1 VKVPRGPQAVRA
13 FPEPTGMTDS
23 FFERTVGQPLDA
35 FARLT
40 HDQRASLVRE
50 KIPDL
55 NFFFDEG
62 RAIAERQAPQRTIE
76 LATSLRD
83 ALAAEGGDGA
93 ATLNLRIVT
102 DALLRTEADRD
113 QNVYFGRLFTRTL
126 TNAVPDLIFQPI
138 SLAECVRALR
148 WARERNVPVTLR
160 GAASTAMGGSVPNEA
175 GLTLDLSRL
184 DIIDIEAQAGVCV
197 VGAGA
202 RLRNVHQ
209 KLAERG
215 LALRSYPSNLGGTL
229 AGWFVT
235 GGIGMNAYS
244 RGRAL
249 DSVRAADVILPSG
262 EHVRFHDDGRLDA
275 PDASGHRR
283 TLAPHES
290 AAWFRE
296 RNVPAM
302 KLADLAGSEGALGLL
317 VHLTVAIE
325 KRPEIGAFL
334 MGFESEDD
342 ALAAVTWITRAGAP
356 VPANIKFLS
365 GSHMHHVRRVWQDE
379 AARDWKHLPG
389 ALSSAAQLPWSRIAG
404 PAEMGATVSADAGH
418 AAAYLFVDFLDLES
432 AHAFGASVFL
442 CPARPRL
449 HDGESIRFASE
460 RFRPQ
465 QTKRMGPGLL
475 AAEILMPAEEVPRFL
490 PRAERLAARAG
501 RELDGEVYYLADG
514 TALVIAGYLLDHRSG
529 AFAVDLMI
537 APALLDLAMARHH
550 GRPYVLGRWQ
560 SPYLRRKFGVDGA
573 RHLTEMKAALDPAAI
588 VNRGVL
594 IGLRLRGAFGALLA
608 ATFEPGIGMV
618 RAVLEMP
625 ALAWIASL
633 ARAVGSRFAG
643 PARGHGEPAIV
654 GARFHAVRV
663 DADGRVAVDAR
674 PTPQRS
680 ASPSQV
686 ASARALHCV
695 NCGECNSVCPI
706 FNESKIRLPQMLT
719 HAGEALHA
727 GEGVSETAATLLD
740 LCMRCGNCEEVCQAG
755 IPHLP
760 LYQEMQQAAD
770 AQRTPRPDRHAALL
784 AALRGSSRYTRE
796 FLHIRPGGYQK
807 RAPASLAG
815 MDRFIVLRAEN
826 DAGPAATCIHCG
838 ACVAVCPTH
847 ANREFEGADPRW
859 ITTEQ
864 ERCIGCGTCVEVCPA
879 NQANG
884 GQTLRVME
892 APTRDWFVAIEEF
905 AKAGTASAATPLT
918 ANSVA
923 THLTANH
930 IVTSAATQLTADDI
944 VASAPRESE

>member
-1 VKVPRGPQAVRA
+1 VKVPRVLQAVRA

-23 FFERTVGQPLDA
+23 FFERKVGQPLEA
-35 FARLT
+35 FARLP

-62 RAIAERQAPQRTIE
+62 AALADRRAPGRTIE

-83 ALAAEGGDGA
+83 ALAADAADGA
-93 ATLNLRIVT
+93 ATLSLRIVT
-102 DALLRTEADRD
+102 DEALRAEADRD

-126 TNAVPDLIFQPI
+126 TNAVPDLIFQPV
-138 SLAECVRALR
+138 SLAECVRVLR
-148 WARERNVPVTLR
+148 WAREHSVPVTLR

-184 DIIDIEAQAGVCV
+184 DAIDIEAQAGVCV

-202 RLRNVHQ
+202 RLRTVHQ

-235 GGIGMNAYS
+235 GGIGMNAYG
-244 RGRAL
+244 RGRAV

-262 EHVRFHDDGRLDA
+262 EHVRFHDDGRIDA
-275 PDASGHRR
+275 PDASGKRS

-302 KLADLAGSEGALGLL
+302 KLADFAGSEGALGLL

-325 KRPEIGAFL
+325 KRPAIGAFL
-334 MGFESEDD
+334 MGFDSEAD

-365 GSHMHHVRRVWQDE
+365 GSHMHHVRRVWKDE
-379 AARDWKHLPG
+379 GARDWRRLPG
-389 ALSSAAQLPWSRIAG
+389 VLSSAAQLPWSRIAG
-404 PAEMGATVSADAGH
+404 PTEMGATVSAEAGH
-418 AAAYLFVDFLDLES
+418 SAAYLFVDFLDLDA
-432 AHAFGASVFL
+432 AHAFGASAFL
-442 CPARPRL
+442 CPARP
-449 HDGESIRFASE
+449 HIHEGESVRFAAE

-475 AAEILMPAEEVPRFL
+475 AAEIVMPAEEVPRFL
-490 PRAERLAARAG
+490 PRAQRLAANAG

-514 TALVIAGYLLDHRSG
+514 STLVIAGYLLDHRG
-529 AFAVDLMI
+529 GGFAVDLMI
-537 APALLDLAMARHH
+537 APALLDLAMAKHH

-573 RHLTEMKAALDPAAI
+573 RHVTEMKAALDPGTI

-594 IGLRLRGAFGALLA
+594 IGLRLRGALGALLA
-608 ATFEPGIGMV
+608 ATFVPGVSLV
-618 RAVLEMP
+618 RTVLETP
-625 ALAWIASL
+625 ALSWIAGL
-633 ARAVGSRFAG
+633 ARAVASRFAG
-643 PARGHGEPAIV
+643 PASGRGEPAVV
-654 GARFHAVRV
+654 GAAFHTARV
-663 DADGRVAVDAR
+663 EADGHAAAAAR
-674 PTPQRS
+674 S
-680 ASPSQV
+680 GASPSQV

-727 GEGVSETAATLLD
+727 GEGVSETTATLLD

-760 LYQEMQQAAD
+760 LYQQMQQASD
-770 AQRTPRPDRHAALL
+770 AQRAPRQDRHAALL
-784 AALRGSSRYTRE
+784 AALRGSNRYVRE
-796 FLHIRPGGYQK
+796 FLHVRPGGYQK
-807 RAPASLAG
+807 RAPAALAG

-838 ACVAVCPTH
+838 ACVSVCPTH
-847 ANREFEGADPRW
+847 ANREFEGADLRW

-905 AKAGTASAATPLT
+905 AKLGSDGEA
-918 ANSVA
+918 
-923 THLTANH
+923 
-930 IVTSAATQLTADDI
+930 TSARPPNAALERA
-944 VASAPRESE
+944 EKE